1 VKGSREIVSDLEKL
15 RREELEEAG
24 TAAYVSVALGIGL
37 LVTTVFVIA
46 TAGVLAAGLPFVLG
60 AAICLGWGISRF
72 ARQRRALPSPGG
84 RQRELLSALREN
96 GGSIT
101 PAEAAME
108 TSLTVKEADRMLSEL
123 ASEGH
128 LLVESREG
136 SLFYVLPRRS
146 SPQLEGR

>member
-1 VKGSREIVSDLEKL
+1 MSDLENL
-15 RREELEEAG
+15 RREEPEEAG

-37 LVTTVFVIA
+37 LVTTVFVIF
-46 TAGVLAAGLPFVLG
+46 TAGVLAAGFPFVLG
-60 AAICLGWGISRF
+60 AAACLGWGTSRF
-72 ARQRRALPSPGG
+72 ARQRHALPESGG
-84 RQRELLSALREN
+84 ERELLSALREN

-108 TSLTVKEADRMLSEL
+108 TSLTVKEADRMLSQL

-128 LLVESREG
+128 LLVEGREG
-136 SLFYVLPRRS
+136 SLFYALPRRS

>member
-1 VKGSREIVSDLEKL
+1 
-15 RREELEEAG
+15 
-24 TAAYVSVALGIGL
+24 VA
-37 LVTTVFVIA
+37 
-46 TAGVLAAGLPFVLG
+46 
-60 AAICLGWGISRF
+60 SRF
-72 ARQRRALPSPGG
+72 ARQRRALPSSGG
-84 RQRELLSALREN
+84 GERELLSVLREN

-136 SLFYVLPRRS
+136 ALFYALPRRS
-146 SPQLEGR
+146 NLQLEGR

>member
-1 VKGSREIVSDLEKL
+1 MSDLER
-15 RREELEEAG
+15 RREEPEEVE

-37 LVTTVFVIA
+37 LVTTVFVIS
-46 TAGVLAAGLPFVLG
+46 TAGVLAAGFPFVLC
-60 AAICLGWGISRF
+60 AAAFLGWGISRF
-72 ARQRRALPSPGG
+72 SRQRRALPASGG
-84 RQRELLSALREN
+84 ERELLSAIREN

-108 TSLTVKEADRMLSEL
+108 TSLTVREADRMLSEL

-136 SLFYVLPRRS
+136 SLFYALPRRS
-146 SPQLEGR
+146 IPQIEGHG